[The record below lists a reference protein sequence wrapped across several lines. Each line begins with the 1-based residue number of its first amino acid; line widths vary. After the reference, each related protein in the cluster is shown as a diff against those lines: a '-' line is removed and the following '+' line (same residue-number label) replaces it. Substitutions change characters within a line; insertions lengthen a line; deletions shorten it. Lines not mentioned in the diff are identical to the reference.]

1 MTGRPVTLKSGVALP
16 SPGFGTWRMGETP
29 GARAEE
35 IAALRR
41 AAELGFSHF
50 DTAEMYGEGAAER
63 VMAEAFEELD
73 RDRLFLVSKVYPWN
87 AGAEDMVRA
96 CEASLSRLG
105 TGYLD
110 LYLLHWPGS
119 VPFEETLVGARR
131 LKESGKIRAFGVS
144 NFDTRGLGR
153 LIDEGLAD
161 EIEVNQ
167 VMFNPARRGI
177 EFDLLPLMRQHGIA
191 CVAYTPLE
199 PDALCRNAGFQAVAE
214 SAGLTGAQLALAWHL
229 SRGLA
234 VPIPKAGRTT
244 HVEALA
250 AAAQVTLST
259 EHLAAIDAA
268 FAPPTGPEP
277 LDII

>member
-1 MTGRPVTLKSGVALP
+1 MTGPSVLKSGVELP
-16 SPGFGTWRMGETP
+16 SPGFGTWRMGEAP
-29 GARAEE
+29 GKRAEE

-41 AAELGFSHF
+41 AVELGFRHF
-50 DTAEMYGEGAAER
+50 DTAEMYGEGEAER
-63 VMAEAFEELD
+63 VMAEAFSGLA

-87 AGAEDMVRA
+87 AGADDMVAA
-96 CEASLSRLG
+96 CEASLDRLG
-105 TGYLD
+105 TDHLD

-119 VPFEETLVGARR
+119 VPFEETLEGAQR

-153 LIDEGLAD
+153 LIDRGLAD
-161 EIEVNQ
+161 GIEVNQ

-177 EFDLLPLMRQHGIA
+177 EFDLLPLMQEHGIA

-199 PDALCRNAGFQAVAE
+199 PGALSRNAGFRAVADA
-214 SAGLTGAQLALAWHL
+214 AGMSTAQLAMAWHL
-229 SRGLA
+229 TRGLA
-234 VPIPKAGRTT
+234 VPIPKAGRVP

-250 AAAQVTLST
+250 EAARVTLNADQ
-259 EHLAAIDAA
+259 LAAIDAA
-268 FAPPTGPEP
+268 FPPPNRPQP